1 MHNINLQKLRFRSN
15 NATTTT
21 LLSSFA
27 EMRNWIIVYYNNVPV
42 LYLLH
47 NLIIKEVR
55 ARYCTV
61 PLKKFCEQH
70 PYKSVFQSFIGQNR
84 SIIYFSTPVWSCDN
98 FGQTRTYMKKHKAI
112 SCVTN
117 CKKYPTIKLNKNS
130 NFIIINFGSNKYY
143 W

>member
-61 PLKKFCEQH
+61 PLKNFASNTPTSWYFNILLVKIGA
-70 PYKSVFQSFIGQNR
+70 SFISRHQ
-84 SIIYFSTPVWSCDN
+84 SEDWDN
-98 FGQTRTYMKKHKAI
+98 FGQKQTYKKKHKGKT
-112 SCVTN
+112 CVTN
-117 CKKYPTIKLNKNS
+117 CKKHLTIKLNE
-130 NFIIINFGSNKYY
+130 KYQFL
-143 W
+143 